1 MKQDKENDNRI
12 TLLLFILLLVMAGAS
27 ASLFFSLHDDEDMS
41 HRKMNGA
48 YTMPQVV
55 NLTADELLRQI
66 TVGYNIGS
74 SLDSYPSTGRNDG
87 THDSAY
93 YETCWGNPVITKEF
107 VGALKR
113 AGFNAIRL
121 PVTWSYNTYHEDG
134 KLTIRQEW
142 LDRVAEVVDYAL
154 DYELYVIL
162 DSHHD
167 EAIIW
172 ADLEDIDKVSGNL
185 SDLWTQIAAHFQDYD
200 QRLVFESFNEINTKD
215 NSRQFQASS
224 AEAVN
229 ILNQLFVDTVRA
241 AGGNNANRILICDTY
256 LSETTDDVLNGFI
269 LPEDTAD
276 NRLAVSVHSYDT
288 SYNQDIKSF
297 FDKLQEHSE
306 RLGVPIVITE
316 FGTPN
321 SFVPAEYRSNH
332 AGNYIACA
340 NDYNI
345 KCFWWDDGND
355 YKLFH
360 RDSGEPAFEDIIE
373 SLMNPAEF
381 HTSKIATSVFDS
393 IESYSYASIS
403 PSTGA
408 LEDFPDGALTLNPA
422 KQGMPVL
429 PDYGYRISLGTS
441 GAGDG
446 LRLSGLCFYD
456 AHHNP
461 VAYHP
466 LEDELFYDI
475 TPPENASYMRIT
487 FFNPLG
493 YRSLE
498 DYFSY
503 FEKGELCL
511 EITEYIK

>member
-27 ASLFFSLHDDEDMS
+27 ASLFFSLHDDEDIS

-55 NLTADELLRQI
+55 NLTADELLRQV

-93 YETCWGNPVITKEF
+93 YETCWGNPVITREF

-215 NSRQFQASS
+215 NSRQFQAPS

-241 AGGNNANRILICDTY
+241 AAG
-256 LSETTDDVLNGFI
+256 TTQ
-269 LPEDTAD
+269 TA
-276 NRLAVSVHSYDT
+276 
-288 SYNQDIKSF
+288 F
-297 FDKLQEHSE
+297 
-306 RLGVPIVITE
+306 
-316 FGTPN
+316 
-321 SFVPAEYRSNH
+321 
-332 AGNYIACA
+332 
-340 NDYNI
+340 
-345 KCFWWDDGND
+345 
-355 YKLFH
+355 
-360 RDSGEPAFEDIIE
+360 
-373 SLMNPAEF
+373 
-381 HTSKIATSVFDS
+381 
-393 IESYSYASIS
+393 
-403 PSTGA
+403 
-408 LEDFPDGALTLNPA
+408 
-422 KQGMPVL
+422 
-429 PDYGYRISLGTS
+429 
-441 GAGDG
+441 
-446 LRLSGLCFYD
+446 
-456 AHHNP
+456 
-461 VAYHP
+461 
-466 LEDELFYDI
+466 
-475 TPPENASYMRIT
+475 
-487 FFNPLG
+487 
-493 YRSLE
+493 
-498 DYFSY
+498 
-503 FEKGELCL
+503 
-511 EITEYIK
+511 